1 MATIKDIAN
10 KLGVAVSTVSKGLNG
25 ASDISDEL
33 RELVLD
39 TAIEMGY
46 VSKRMRAEGTRKLC
60 IFIEN
65 MDYENAD
72 SFAYEVIAGFKHMA
86 LRDNWHVKVIPVNND
101 FQENI
106 KYDTYMM
113 KNGFTAAF
121 LLGFTLEDP
130 WIKQLPKTTF
140 PTVLLD
146 NFIPRNPL
154 VSYVGTDNYEG
165 VYSVIE
171 HLKQLGH
178 TRIAFLNG
186 PENSMVSQKR
196 YNAFISSMETLGL
209 TPNPNLIEYGYYL
222 PDCAKYYVPVFLDLG
237 ATAIVCASDTIA
249 SGVIKECR
257 HRGFRVPDDISIVG
271 FDDLPLSAELIPPLT
286 TIHQARTELGK
297 SAYMS
302 IDGLIHNIPI
312 GELLLRPRFI
322 KRSSTSVAIPR

>member
-10 KLGVAVSTVSKGLNG
+10 KLGIAVSTVSKGLNG

-46 VSKRMRAEGTRKLC
+46 ISKKMRAEGTKKLC
-60 IFIEN
+60 LFIEN
-65 MDYENAD
+65 IDYENVN
-72 SFAYEVIAGFKHMA
+72 SFAYDVIVGFKHMA
-86 LRDNWHVKVIPVNND
+86 LRDNWHVTAIPVDNIL
-101 FQENI
+101 QETI

-121 LLGFTLEDP
+121 FIGFTLEDL
-130 WIKQLPKTTF
+130 WIKQLEKTTF

-146 NFIPRNPL
+146 NFIPKNPL

-165 VYSVIE
+165 IYSVIE

-196 YNAFISSMETLGL
+196 HLAFIHSMENLGL
-209 TPNPNLIEYGYYL
+209 TPKPNLIQYGYYV
-222 PDCAKYYVPVFLDLG
+222 PECAKYYVPDFLDLG
-237 ATAIVCASDTIA
+237 ATAIVCASDMIA
-249 SGVIKECR
+249 SGVIDECR
-257 HRGFRVPDDISIVG
+257 LRGFRIPDDVSVIG
-271 FDDLPLSAELIPPLT
+271 FDDLPISTELTPPLT
-286 TIHQARTELGK
+286 TIRQDRIELGK
-297 SAYMS
+297 SAYLS
-302 IDGLIHNIPI
+302 INGLVHKIPI
-312 GELLLRPRFI
+312 SELLLRPRFI
-322 KRSSTSVAIPR
+322 KRNSTSVAVPR

>member
-46 VSKRMRAEGTRKLC
+46 VSKKMRAEGTRKLC

-65 MDYENAD
+65 MDYDNTNL
-72 SFAYEVIAGFKHMA
+72 FAYEVIVGFKHMA
-86 LRDNWHVKVIPVNND
+86 LQDNWHVSVVPVTSD
-101 FQENI
+101 LQKTI
-106 KYDTYMM
+106 KYDNYMM

-121 LLGFTLEDP
+121 LLGFTLEDL
-130 WIKQLPKTTF
+130 WIKQLARTTF

-178 TRIAFLNG
+178 TQIAFLNG
-186 PENSMVSQKR
+186 PANSMVSQKR
-196 YNAFISSMETLGL
+196 YHAFLSSMEAFGL
-209 TPNPNLIEYGYYL
+209 NPNPKLIEYGYYM
-222 PDCAKYYVPVFLDLG
+222 PECAKYYVPGFLALG
-237 ATAIVCASDTIA
+237 ATAIVCASDMIA
-249 SGVIKECR
+249 SGVIEECC
-257 HRGFRVPDDISIVG
+257 HRGFRVPDDISVIG
-271 FDDLPLSAELIPPLT
+271 FDDLPLSTELTPPLT
-286 TIHQARTELGK
+286 TIHQDRTALGK

-312 GELLLRPRFI
+312 GELLLRPRFV
-322 KRSSTSVAIPR
+322 KRSSTSAAIPR